1 MNDEDPHNIY
11 VEDGL
16 LLQMLKLAA
25 TLASA
30 DENQMIMEAK
40 GLIPSIINQANHSVD
55 DIKYHVARG
64 IANLALNTQN
74 QAVIA
79 KHGGVQAMMA

>member
-40 GLIPSIINQANHSVD
+40 GLIPSKND
-55 DIKYHVARG
+55 TT
-64 IANLALNTQN
+64 LNDLE
-74 QAVIA
+74 
-79 KHGGVQAMMA
+79 GV